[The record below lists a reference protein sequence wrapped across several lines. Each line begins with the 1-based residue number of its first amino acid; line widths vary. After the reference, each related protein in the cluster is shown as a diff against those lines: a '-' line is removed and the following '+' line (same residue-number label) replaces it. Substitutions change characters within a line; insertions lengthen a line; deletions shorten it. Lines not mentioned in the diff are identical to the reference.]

1 MNEQMTI
8 LVVDDEFGF
17 RHDIQEFLS
26 ENNFEVLTA
35 ETPSK
40 AFEALNANRIDLAI
54 LDIRLPEMDGLSAL
68 KIIKEQ
74 YPDTEVMMISGHGDM
89 DSVIKAMKLGAI
101 DFFPKPFYLKDLLAA
116 ILRTKKYIQVTEKL
130 KEMEFNYQKVT
141 RKLNEKTGA
150 GIIGESK
157 AIKHVLDMISKVA
170 WADSTSV
177 LITGESGTGKELV
190 ARAIHLMSPRKDNY
204 FYAVNSSAITETLFE
219 SEFFG
224 HTKGDFTGANENK
237 SGWIEVA
244 NGGSL
249 FLDEIGDLPMSLQI
263 KFLRVLEERKI
274 SREGG
279 TREIDINVRIIAATN
294 QDLESLTQTKQ
305 FRLDLYHRL
314 NSFIINLP
322 PLRERKEDISLLIHH
337 FVMEF
342 SKKLN
347 KPIKNIE
354 KSAIQL
360 LESYAFPGNIREL
373 RNMVER
379 AVILSDSGIIK
390 PNHFQIPKSGKANI
404 DILDHPEVFD
414 LDTLEKETIIK
425 AIYKANY
432 NKSQAAR
439 LLNISFQSLDRR
451 IKKYNLS
458 FERKLI

>member
-26 ENNFEVLTA
+26 ENNFEVSTA

-40 AFEALNANRIDLAI
+40 AFEILNNNHIDLVI

-68 KIIKEQ
+68 KVIKEQ
-74 YPDTEVMMISGHGDM
+74 HPETEVMMISGHGDM

-116 ILRTKKYIQVTEKL
+116 ILRTKKYIQVTDKL
-130 KEMEFNYQKVT
+130 KEVEFNYQKVT

-224 HTKGDFTGANENK
+224 HTKGAFTGANENK
-237 SGWIEVA
+237 SGWFEVA

-274 SREGG
+274 SRVGG

-294 QDLESLTQTKQ
+294 QDLEALTQTKQ

-314 NSFIINLP
+314 NSFIIHLP
-322 PLRERKEDISLLIHH
+322 PLRERREDISLLIHH

-360 LESYAFPGNIREL
+360 LESYSFPGNIREL

-379 AVILSDSGIIK
+379 AVILSDSGVIK
-390 PNHFQIPKSGKANI
+390 PNHFQITKSGKTNV
-404 DILDHPEVFD
+404 DLHDHPEVFD
-414 LDTLEKETIIK
+414 LDALEKETIIK

>member
-1 MNEQMTI
+1 MKGYKCIYRMDEKMTV

-177 LITGESGTGKELV
+177 LITG
-190 ARAIHLMSPRKDNY
+190 
-204 FYAVNSSAITETLFE
+204 
-219 SEFFG
+219 
-224 HTKGDFTGANENK
+224 
-237 SGWIEVA
+237 
-244 NGGSL
+244 
-249 FLDEIGDLPMSLQI
+249 
-263 KFLRVLEERKI
+263 
-274 SREGG
+274 
-279 TREIDINVRIIAATN
+279 
-294 QDLESLTQTKQ
+294 
-305 FRLDLYHRL
+305 
-314 NSFIINLP
+314 
-322 PLRERKEDISLLIHH
+322 
-337 FVMEF
+337 
-342 SKKLN
+342 
-347 KPIKNIE
+347 
-354 KSAIQL
+354 
-360 LESYAFPGNIREL
+360 
-373 RNMVER
+373 
-379 AVILSDSGIIK
+379 LS
-390 PNHFQIPKSGKANI
+390 
-404 DILDHPEVFD
+404 
-414 LDTLEKETIIK
+414 
-425 AIYKANY
+425 
-432 NKSQAAR
+432 
-439 LLNISFQSLDRR
+439 
-451 IKKYNLS
+451 
-458 FERKLI
+458 